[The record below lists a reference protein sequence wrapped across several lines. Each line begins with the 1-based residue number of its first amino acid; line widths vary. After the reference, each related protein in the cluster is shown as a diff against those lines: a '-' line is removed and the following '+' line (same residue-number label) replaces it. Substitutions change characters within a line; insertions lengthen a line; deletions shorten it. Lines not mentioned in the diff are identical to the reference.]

1 MEALEKGSISIE
13 MADEETERR
22 HGAIIEFICCF
33 SLSDEHPQ
41 TLSDLSDGVALIEV
55 LSEIA
60 PSYFDPSTI
69 ARSLGDNWALKS
81 SNLRKLIRNLE
92 TYYHEDLGKTADFEQ
107 RSSDVSAISK
117 DADPEALELL
127 FELVAAAAVTCDE
140 RGEFVSRIMSMSEN
154 GQVGMKSVLE
164 RSLSKLDD
172 YDPDYA
178 DGDDDDKEDE
188 ESLNF
193 GNDFMEDIEEELK
206 SSPFNGDNYSDSGLF
221 QGNGSSI
228 GYEDSQENTAL
239 VQERDELQRS
249 LADVRQELANAKSQ
263 SALTMEDN
271 EGSERKLRALVE
283 DLQDRLRTRQ
293 DELNE
298 AEKELKQVRRSLDDA
313 EEKSTKMEEQ
323 NAVLADDLD
332 VANAKA
338 VQLRRAEATVAAYR
352 KKLEGAGNMS
362 LQMQDLEDQAADYLR
377 QIMDLENEVKAVPG
391 MQRKITELND
401 IIAKLNKD
409 KVDLDV
415 DLKDKEVQVKKLSSD
430 LTSAMKDKDM
440 YKEELA
446 NTKDIQD
453 LPEEDLAI
461 SHNMSL
467 TSTKSVSANREKLMR
482 LEIENKRQKD
492 HIQKLESQVSA
503 GGGAGGASSTE
514 AKALKAQINRLKME
528 KQKLG
533 SDKEK
538 LEVYT
543 KKTLAKFQE
552 KYLVALQECKG
563 KLKEKHDKIE
573 ALEMRNA
580 AEKNTQKREERL
592 LSSTIYELGL
602 AIMQNRLKDRGDM

>member
-1 MEALEKGSISIE
+1 
-13 MADEETERR
+13 MADEDKLRR
-22 HGAIIEFICCF
+22 HNAIIEFISCF
-33 SLSDEHPQ
+33 QLSEEPPK
-41 TLSDLSDGVALIEV
+41 TLGDLSDGVALIEV
-55 LSEIA
+55 LAEIA
-60 PSYFDPSTI
+60 PAYFDPSTI

-81 SNLRKLIRNLE
+81 SNLRKLTRNLE
-92 TYYHEDLGKTADFEQ
+92 TYYHEDLEKTADFEA
-107 RSSDVSAISK
+107 RSQDISVISK
-117 DADPEALELL
+117 DADEDALELL

-172 YDPDYA
+172 FDPNDVG
-178 DGDDDDKEDE
+178 DKKLDDDD
-188 ESLNF
+188 SLDF
-193 GNDFMEDIEEELK
+193 GDSFIANIEHELK
-206 SSPFNGDNYSDSGLF
+206 SSNFGSSNGDDHSSRLF
-221 QGNGSSI
+221 VNNESF
-228 GYEDSQENTAL
+228 EDGEVAL
-239 VQERDELQRS
+239 IIQERDDLKKT
-249 LADVRQELANAKSQ
+249 LADVQHELASARSQ
-263 SALTMEDN
+263 SEINMEDN
-271 EGSERKLRALVE
+271 EGTERKLRVLVE
-283 DLQDRLRTRQ
+283 DLQDRLSSHQ
-293 DELNE
+293 EELNE
-298 AEKELKQVRRSLDDA
+298 AEKELKTCRRSLEDA
-313 EEKSTKMEEQ
+313 EEKATKAEEQ
-323 NAVLADDLD
+323 NAGLADELD

-352 KKLEGAGNMS
+352 KKLEGAGNISM
-362 LQMQDLEDQAADYLR
+362 QMADLEDQAADYLR

-391 MQRKITELND
+391 MQRKLTELND
-401 IIAKLNKD
+401 VISKLTKD

-415 DLKDKEVQVKKLSSD
+415 DLKEKEDQVKKLSANLALAD
-430 LTSAMKDKDM
+430 KDKNM
-440 YKEELA
+440 YREELA
-446 NTKDIQD
+446 NTKDMQD
-453 LPEEDLAI
+453 MRDEDLGI
-461 SHNMSL
+461 SNSMSL
-467 TSTKSVSANREKLMR
+467 TSTKSVSANREKVMR
-482 LEIENKRQKD
+482 LEIENKRLKD
-492 HIQKLESQVSA
+492 QNQKLENQVVSSA
-503 GGGAGGASSTE
+503 GTGGSSSTE
-514 AKALKAQINRLKME
+514 VKSLKVQINRLTKE